1 MTNVVSNQ
9 ASSGSGSTNQLQDI
23 RPPLEIPGSWDFLW
37 YILAGLVTAALLY
50 WAWRLW
56 KSRKKPALVVPRIP
70 PHVRARQKLQDA
82 LACIDRPREFCILVS
97 DTIRFYLEERFD
109 FHAPE
114 RTTEEFL
121 RELGETPLLL
131 PDQKLSLG
139 HFLERC
145 DLVKFAKYEPGEP
158 ELRDLH
164 RAACRLVDETEPPP
178 PRAPGS
184 TIDPARSTQPGPSA

>member
-1 MTNVVSNQ
+1 MTNISSNQ
-9 ASSGSGSTNQLQDI
+9 TGAVPGATNQLQDI
-23 RPPLEIPGSWDFLW
+23 RPPVDIPTGWAFLW
-37 YILAGLVTAALLY
+37 YILAGLVLAALLY

-56 KSRKKPALVVPRIP
+56 KNRQKPPNALPELP
-70 PHVRARQKLQDA
+70 AHMRARQKLQDA
-82 LACIDRPREFCILVS
+82 LAFIDRPREFCILVS
-97 DTIRFYLEERFD
+97 DTIRVYLEERFD

-158 ELRDLH
+158 EMRDLH
-164 RAACRLVDETEPPP
+164 QAASRLVDETEPPP

-184 TIDPARSTQPGPSA
+184 TIDPAKSIEPRPST